1 MTPDPTPA
9 LPIIDVAPLVA
20 DAGDQKAVAAA
31 MGRACRENGFFY
43 VIGHGVS
50 EDLNRRLEEFSH
62 AFFAQE
68 VETKLE
74 IRMAL
79 AGRAW
84 RGYFG
89 VGDELTSGKP
99 DVKEGLYFGLELS
112 EDDPRVR
119 AGLPLH
125 GPNLFPAGIPGFG
138 DTVLEYMAALTELGH
153 ALMRGVALSLGLE
166 SGYFRER
173 YMADPLTLF
182 RIFYYP
188 PVTPKPDGD
197 EGPEA
202 EAAPEAE
209 ERWGVGEHTDYGVL
223 TILKQDDVGGLQVKT
238 RSRWIDA
245 PPVPNSFVCNIGDML
260 DRLTRGLYRSTPHR
274 VQNLSGRS
282 RLSFP
287 FFFDPGFDA
296 HIEAIELR
304 GRHAPEDD
312 REEGPEDDKD
322 ERWDHS
328 SVHDFEGTYG
338 DYVLGKV
345 SKVFPELRRGSM

>member
-1 MTPDPTPA
+1 MTRSIR
-9 LPIIDVAPLVA
+9 LEVPIIDVAPLIA
-20 DAGDQKAVAAA
+20 DAGDREAVGAA

-50 EDLNRRLEEFSH
+50 EDLNRRLEELSH
-62 AFFAQE
+62 RFFAQD

-79 AGRAW
+79 AGTAW
-84 RGYFG
+84 RGYFP

-112 EDDPRVR
+112 EDDPRGR

-138 DTVLEYMAALTELGH
+138 DTILQYMAALTDLGH
-153 ALMRGVALSLGLE
+153 ALMRGVALSLNLE
-166 SGYFRER
+166 PGYFRER

-182 RIFYYP
+182 RIFHYP
-188 PVTPKPDGD
+188 LVTPKPEAD
-197 EGPEA
+197 EQ
-202 EAAPEAE
+202 
-209 ERWGVGEHTDYGVL
+209 WGVGEHTDYGVL

-274 VQNLSGRS
+274 VQNVSGRS

-296 HIEAIELR
+296 HVETIDPSGMPPL
-304 GRHAPEDD
+304 EDD
-312 REEGPEDDKD
+312 ED
-322 ERWDHS
+322 ERWDHA
-328 SVHDFEGTYG
+328 SVHEFEGTYG

-345 SKVFPELRRGSM
+345 SKVFPELRRSVM